1 MSSGT
6 IISFLEEKGIRE
18 YFADVMGYEILR
30 SKAGRINYLLKK
42 YNISPTNAVYITD
55 TAGDI
60 NEAGKCWVKAIAVTW
75 GFQSKEELE
84 KAGPTKIIDSPL
96 NLVGAI
102 EDVLK

>member
-1 MSSGT
+1 M
-6 IISFLEEKGIRE
+6 
-18 YFADVMGYEILR
+18 
-30 SKAGRINYLLKK
+30 
-42 YNISPTNAVYITD
+42 
-55 TAGDI
+55 
-60 NEAGKCWVKAIAVTW
+60 KAIAVTW